1 MNIAKTPKTAAWRP
15 PRPARD
21 ASGVLARSYPR
32 GKAIGQHMHLEAQLL
47 FAAHGVMQVTTPKG
61 RWLVPPAR
69 AVWLPPRIA
78 HSVDALARV
87 EMRTLLIDPRRLAAH
102 PEACRLDR
110 EFVVTVGPLLRETV
124 LAAFSDTP
132 TRRPLG
138 LLLDLALFELAEAE
152 DPTTFIPMP
161 TEPRARRVAELV
173 LADPSRQRPLEDLAR
188 EAGASLRTITR
199 LFPAETQ
206 MTFKSWRQRARILAG
221 LQALSEGRTTVKQAA
236 ARLGFSS
243 VAAFGHAFR
252 RVLGTTPHAVMP
264 ARGSQG

>member
-1 MNIAKTPKTAAWRP
+1 MNIAKTPKTAARRP

-32 GKAIGQHMHLEAQLL
+32 GKAIGQHMHREAQLL

-78 HSVDALARV
+78 HAVDALARV

-124 LAAFSDTP
+124 LAAFSDAP

-138 LLLDLALFELAEAE
+138 LLFDLALFELAE
-152 DPTTFIPMP
+152 TTFIPMP

-173 LADPSRQRPLEDLAR
+173 LADLSRQRSLEDLAR

-199 LFPAETQ
+199 LFPQETQ

-252 RVLGTTPHAVMP
+252 QVLGTTPHEVMP
-264 ARGSQG
+264 TRGSHG